1 MFDCSNY
8 DYLIFDCDGVIL
20 DSNSL
25 KSRAFSDALPEE
37 PPDLV
42 KTFVEYHK
50 KHGGISR
57 YKKFQHYFSVIQ
69 TCSDA
74 EEKISEALIRFASI
88 VQKGLLECDYV
99 PGSLE
104 FIKQQ
109 SASGLLLFVV
119 SGSDEKELQEIFFSR
134 GILKYFKKV
143 YGSPTN
149 KIENTAKV
157 IQEIGFQKKGCFFGD
172 SRSDYE
178 ATKKFELD
186 FVYVSEFSEWE
197 EGRQISKTTIENFLV

>member
-1 MFDCSNY
+1 M
-8 DYLIFDCDGVIL
+8 L
-20 DSNSL
+20 
-25 KSRAFSDALPEE
+25 
-37 PPDLV
+37 
-42 KTFVEYHK
+42 
-50 KHGGISR
+50 
-57 YKKFQHYFSVIQ
+57 
-69 TCSDA
+69 
-74 EEKISEALIRFASI
+74 RFASI

-157 IQEIGFQKKGCFFGD
+157 IQEIGSQKKGCFFGD

-178 ATKKFELD
+178 AAKKFELD